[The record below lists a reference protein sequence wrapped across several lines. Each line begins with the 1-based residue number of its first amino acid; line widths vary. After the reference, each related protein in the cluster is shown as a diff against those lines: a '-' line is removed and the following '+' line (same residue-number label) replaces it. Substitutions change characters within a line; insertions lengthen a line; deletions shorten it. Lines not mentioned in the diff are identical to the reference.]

1 MHLVGFGDKSI
12 RDMQILCTD
21 AGDHIVSPK
30 MRAHTRGSASASG
43 GSSSISIAISAAGTG
58 DVGREVP
65 GPTPPVT
72 ASVMM
77 RKMTRFRANTY
88 VVWKI
93 DFSCQFEEN
102 VLRKSYK
109 QDWPDCLTGFFQFL
123 LLFLSCLQIAVK
135 RVQHMRTNQREPT
148 KCTAIPDT
156 DGQRRAITLVLWKF
170 LYSRKRRKLY

>member
-1 MHLVGFGDKSI
+1 MNYSIPSMSFDKRKNQYMHMHLVGFGDKSI

-77 RKMTRFRANTY
+77 RKMTRFRANTSNTY
-88 VVWKI
+88 VV
-93 DFSCQFEEN
+93 
-102 VLRKSYK
+102 
-109 QDWPDCLTGFFQFL
+109 
-123 LLFLSCLQIAVK
+123 
-135 RVQHMRTNQREPT
+135 
-148 KCTAIPDT
+148 
-156 DGQRRAITLVLWKF
+156 
-170 LYSRKRRKLY
+170 